1 MVEDVPVLGSSHDLV
16 RLVKDRGI
24 DEVVIAITHTDKIS
38 QQLYEAI
45 LDCTEMGTPV
55 ASMTTMYERLTGRV
69 AIEHA
74 SQNVE
79 YVSGQP
85 DSAFLRMYVAG
96 KRIVDL
102 AGALVA
108 GVVVLLLIPA
118 LALANAIASPGPLL
132 FRQTRVGKG
141 GKLFRV
147 VKFRSMRPD
156 AEEQSGAVWAS
167 EKDKRVTGLGWFL
180 RRTHVDELPQVINVI
195 KGEMSLV
202 GPRPERPEFVETL
215 SQSIPFYRA
224 RHAVKPGITGWAQI
238 HQDYGDSYERA
249 REKLEYDLYYLKRR
263 SPVLDTEIILRTI
276 TKVLGLKGR

>member
-1 MVEDVPVLGSSHDLV
+1 
-16 RLVKDRGI
+16 
-24 DEVVIAITHTDKIS
+24 
-38 QQLYEAI
+38 
-45 LDCTEMGTPV
+45 
-55 ASMTTMYERLTGRV
+55 V

-74 SQNVE
+74 SQDVE